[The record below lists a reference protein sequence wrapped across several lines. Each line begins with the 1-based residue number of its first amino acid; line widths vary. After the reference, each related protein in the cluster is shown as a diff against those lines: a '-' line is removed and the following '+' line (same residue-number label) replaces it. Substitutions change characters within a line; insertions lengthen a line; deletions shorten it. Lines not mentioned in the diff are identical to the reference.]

1 MVPGPGPG
9 ASLQPLEGRHNMD
22 QGLVTVIGMSI
33 AYAASFLGM
42 ALAWYAWKRRHQEEE
57 D

>member
-1 MVPGPGPG
+1 M
-9 ASLQPLEGRHNMD
+9 E

-42 ALAWYAWKRRHQEEE
+42 ALAWHGWKKRHREEE
-57 D
+57 R